1 MLLFVIIHV
10 LAGTFVRLSVFLSFI
25 IFFLFFRCV
34 LLYFCTTC
42 PCVPL
47 FLCFQSLSVLSL
59 CFLSLSFS
67 ISPCLCLSVSA
78 FSLYPSVCLPFCLIF
93 QSLSLLLLPF
103 CLILQSLSLRVSDVL
118 SYISVSI
125 PQCHWL
131 SVSSFSVYSS
141 LSLTFCLIFQSLS
154 LNVTDFLSHL
164 SVSIP
169 YFFLPIIQ
177 FFIELIA
184 NIYIQLF
191 TG

>member
-1 MLLFVIIHV
+1 MSSAHNRIMKKLSCLHSVHRHPQFVCSSCSIHGLYRQFSLFLFVIIHV
-10 LAGTFVRLSVFLSFI
+10 LEGTFVRLSVFLSFI

-125 PQCHWL
+125 PQCH
-131 SVSSFSVYSS
+131 
-141 LSLTFCLIFQSLS
+141 
-154 LNVTDFLSHL
+154 
-164 SVSIP
+164 
-169 YFFLPIIQ
+169 
-177 FFIELIA
+177 
-184 NIYIQLF
+184 
-191 TG
+191 